1 MRLTFMDDQFDE
13 WEAYVSGGQPGG
25 TKAARMMFVCISTP
39 TRRPRFV
46 THSSGDPTEAE
57 HELHHMD
64 EAGLMQLFK
73 SSQELP

>member
-1 MRLTFMDDQFDE
+1 
-13 WEAYVSGGQPGG
+13 
-25 TKAARMMFVCISTP
+25 MFVCISTP